1 MLSGNQPL
9 KPAIELDV
17 ADRLVAAS
25 SETGSAHGP
34 TEGLVARPNASAAP
48 LPPLTDA
55 ELLRPATPLHS
66 PPPPLLV
73 SVAERA
79 GAVVVVGV
87 GVGAAAAA
95 EVEGVAVAA
104 TAAAEE
110 EEEEAE
116 EGAEAEAEA
125 GAAEEVV
132 VVVGARLASAASGLD
147 YAHHITSRHVTHTT
161 NQRVFTTALR

>member
-1 MLSGNQPL
+1 
-9 KPAIELDV
+9 
-17 ADRLVAAS
+17 
-25 SETGSAHGP
+25 
-34 TEGLVARPNASAAP
+34 
-48 LPPLTDA
+48 
-55 ELLRPATPLHS
+55 
-66 PPPPLLV
+66 
-73 SVAERA
+73 VAERA

-161 NQRVFTTALR
+161 NQRVFTTALRWDESRPEWWWDGRGGEGDVHYRQHNV